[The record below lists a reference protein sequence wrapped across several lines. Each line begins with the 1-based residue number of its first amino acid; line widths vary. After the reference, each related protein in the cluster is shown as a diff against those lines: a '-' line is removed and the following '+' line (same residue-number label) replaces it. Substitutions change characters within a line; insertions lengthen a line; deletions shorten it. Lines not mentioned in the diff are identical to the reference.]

1 MINKE
6 KTTGL
11 ITIIITLLVMLAI
24 MTFTLGSGES
34 YGNRW
39 FVQPERSAET
49 GAYLGESVIIGKEG
63 TAEKIYVHIGNVYN
77 ADEDGNLVFDFDAS
91 SSAKRLEQYG
101 IFVSLSRFSLTLK
114 PTDGKVFTP
123 GWYLLGEKLSV
134 SDSYVRITT
143 KQSFDFDEIV
153 FLDKDGKLLSVEC
166 YGGFDSKKK
175 FVSATDE
182 ACLAAAVT
190 DGQKSFALDSMH
202 ILSKK
207 EESLAATARNL
218 YSYSGYYLSD
228 NVTPFGAVLNG
239 LGMPIFGQTPFGV
252 RFVPFLFS
260 VATLILIYFFAKKV
274 IGGSFYGVLAV
285 ATWFVAGLGL
295 SIGGVATIT
304 ASACFFILAAAYFA
318 YSFYTENSSAAFFS
332 HYKSLVLSCVFAGLA
347 GAVDPIA
354 FGSFIGIAFVA
365 ISSVVKRLVPMRNA
379 YATESGLEKEYARE
393 KYVKATV
400 CAVVALVLSL
410 VVLPILLLIIPY
422 GFFFGIYGEHYSA
435 GGVFAAAFANFGAMT
450 ATDGSSVLGWLC
462 GLGSENARG
471 LSARVITSN
480 KALVALSFVLTVLY
494 LVLHFVNRA
503 GKIRNEKLAFALNE
517 NRRLCFIAFA
527 FIVVYLGTLVGGTN
541 QDYSRFAY
549 SLIFLVLAVP
559 CAYKLYNGNVGSL
572 AFGLSLTVVSVVVFV
587 FFALSVVCFLGIP
600 IPASVA
606 KYLYAWML

>member
-11 ITIIITLLVMLAI
+11 ITIIITLLAMLAI

-34 YGNRW
+34 YGDRW

-49 GAYLGESVIIGKEG
+49 SAYLGESVIIGKEG

-77 ADEDGNLVFDFDAS
+77 ANDDGNIVFDFDAS

-101 IFVSLSRFSLTLK
+101 IFVSLSRFTLTLK
-114 PTDGKVFTP
+114 PTDGETFTP

-143 KQSFDFDEIV
+143 GQSFDFDEIV
-153 FLDKDGKLLSVEC
+153 FLDKDGKQLAAEC

-175 FVSATDE
+175 FVSAADE

-190 DGQKSFALDSMH
+190 DGQKSFALDPMH
-202 ILSKK
+202 ILSEK
-207 EESLAATARNL
+207 EESLAGTARNL
-218 YSYSGYYLSD
+218 YSYTGYYVSD

-239 LGMPIFGQTPFGV
+239 LGMLIFGQTPFGV

-260 VATLILIYFFAKKV
+260 TATLILVYFFAKKI

-285 ATWFVAGLGL
+285 AAWFAAGLGL
-295 SIGGVATIT
+295 SVGGSGTVT

-318 YSFYTENSSAAFFS
+318 YAFYTESSSATCFS
-332 HYKSLVLSCVFAGLA
+332 HYKSLVLACSFAGLA
-347 GAVDPIA
+347 GAIDPIA
-354 FGSFIGIAFVA
+354 FVSFAGIAVVA
-365 ISSVVKRLVPMRNA
+365 ILSVVKSLAPVREA
-379 YATESGLEKEYARE
+379 YRTGSGLEKEYSRE
-393 KYVKATV
+393 KYVRASV
-400 CAVVALVLSL
+400 YAVLALVLSL
-410 VVLPILLLIIPY
+410 VVLPLLLLIIPY

-435 GGVFAAAFANFGAMT
+435 GGVFSAAFANFGAMT
-450 ATDGSSVLGWLC
+450 ATGGSSVFGWLC
-462 GLGSENARG
+462 GLGSEKATG
-471 LSARVITSN
+471 LSECVITSN

-494 LVLHFVNRA
+494 LVLFFVGRA
-503 GKIRNEKLAFALNE
+503 GKLRNEKLATALSGDRN
-517 NRRLCFIAFA
+517 LSFVAFT
-527 FIVVYLGTLVGGTN
+527 FVVVYLGTLFGGIN

-559 CAYKLYNGNVGSL
+559 CSYKIYNGKVNSL

-600 IPASVA
+600 VPASVA
-606 KYLYAWML
+606 KYLYGWML